1 MLPILQLGP
10 LALQLPGLLI
20 LLGVWVGTHLIEK
33 EAPRHKLPAGVLSN
47 MVFFS
52 LLGGIAGARL
62 GYALRFFEVYSKD
75 PLGLIALNPH
85 TLAPFE
91 GVVAALIVALI
102 YGQRKHLPLYPT
114 LDAFT
119 QGLASMAIFLGLA
132 NISSGDAFGAP
143 TTVPWAIDLWGASRH
158 PSQIYETIA
167 AALVYLVIQRL
178 KIRSPFPGFNFTL
191 WILLTSI
198 SRLFLEAFRG
208 DSVLIFDG
216 LRSAQVVSLALAVA
230 AMLAFHYLARR
241 HARADAE

>member
-10 LALQLPGLLI
+10 LALQLPGLII
-20 LLGVWVGTHLIEK
+20 LLGVWVGTHLIER
-33 EAPRHKLPAGVLSN
+33 EAPRHRLPAGTLSN
-47 MVFFS
+47 MIFFS

-62 GYALRFFEVYSKD
+62 GYAVRFLEVYLKD
-75 PLGLIALNPH
+75 PLGMISLNPH

-102 YGQRKHLPLYPT
+102 YGQRRQLPLFPP
-114 LDAFT
+114 LDAFAP
-119 QGLASMAIFLGLA
+119 GLASMAIFLGLA

-167 AALVYLVIQRL
+167 ATLVFFVIQRL
-178 KIRSPFPGFNFTL
+178 KIRSPFPGFIFTL

-216 LRSAQVVSLALAVA
+216 LRNAQVVSLAIAVA

>member
-1 MLPILQLGP
+1 MFPVLQLGP
-10 LALQLPGLLI
+10 LALQLPGLLL
-20 LLGVWVGTHLIEK
+20 LLGVWVGTNLIER
-33 EAPRHKLPAGVLSN
+33 EAPRHNLPAGVLSN

-62 GYALRFFEVYSKD
+62 GYALRFLQVYSKD
-75 PLGLIALNPH
+75 PIGLVSLNPN

-91 GVVAALIVALI
+91 GIVAALIVALI
-102 YGQRKHLPLYPT
+102 YGQRRHLPLFPT

-119 QGLASMAIFLGLA
+119 PGLACFAIFLGLA

-167 AALVYLVIQRL
+167 AALIFLVIQRL
-178 KIRSPFPGFNFTL
+178 KSRSFFSGFIFTL
-191 WILLTSI
+191 WIFLTAI
-198 SRLFLEAFRG
+198 DRLFLEAFRG

-216 LRSAQVVSLALAVA
+216 LRSAQVVSLALAVV
-230 AMLAFHYLARR
+230 AMFGFHFLARR
-241 HARADAE
+241 QNRAGA

>member
-1 MLPILQLGP
+1 MI
-10 LALQLPGLLI
+10 
-20 LLGVWVGTHLIEK
+20 
-33 EAPRHKLPAGVLSN
+33 
-47 MVFFS
+47 FFS

-62 GYALRFFEVYSKD
+62 GYAVRFLEVYLKD
-75 PLGLIALNPH
+75 PLGMISLNPH

-102 YGQRKHLPLYPT
+102 YGQRRQLPLFPT
-114 LDAFT
+114 LDAFAP
-119 QGLASMAIFLGLA
+119 GLASMAIFLGLA

-167 AALVYLVIQRL
+167 AALVFLVIQRL
-178 KIRSPFPGFNFTL
+178 KIRSPFPGFIFTL

-216 LRSAQVVSLALAVA
+216 LRNAQVVSLAIAVA

>member
-1 MLPILQLGP
+1 MFPILQLGP
-10 LALQLPGLLI
+10 LALQLPGLII
-20 LLGVWVGTHLIEK
+20 LLGVWLGTHLIER
-33 EAPRHKLPAGVLSN
+33 EAPRHKLPAGTLSN

-62 GYALRFFEVYSKD
+62 GYALRFIEVYSKD
-75 PLGLIALNPH
+75 PLGLISLNPH

-91 GVVAALIVALI
+91 GAVAALIVALI
-102 YGQRKHLPLYPT
+102 YGQRKHLPLLPT

-119 QGLASMAIFLGLA
+119 PGLASMAIFLGLA
-132 NISSGDAFGAP
+132 DISSGDAFGAP

-158 PSQIYETIA
+158 PSQIYETIT
-167 AALVYLVIQRL
+167 AALIFLFIQRL
-178 KIRSPFPGFNFTL
+178 KTRSPFQGFIFTL

-216 LRSAQVVSLALAVA
+216 LRSAQVVSLSIAIA
-230 AMLAFHYLARR
+230 AMLGLHYLARR
-241 HARADAE
+241 HGGEDAS

>member
-1 MLPILQLGP
+1 MLPVLQLGP
-10 LALQLPGLLI
+10 LALQLPGLLL
-20 LLGVWVGTHLIEK
+20 LLGVWLGTNLIER
-33 EAPRHKLPAGVLSN
+33 EAPRHNLPAGTLSN

-62 GYALRFFEVYSKD
+62 GYALRFIQVYSKD
-75 PLGLIALNPH
+75 PLALISLNTN

-91 GVVAALIVALI
+91 GVTAALIVALI
-102 YGQRKHLPLYPT
+102 YGQRRHLPLFPT

-119 QGLASMAIFLGLA
+119 PGLASLAIFLGLA

-143 TTVPWAIDLWGASRH
+143 TMVPWSIDLWGASRH

-167 AALVYLVIQRL
+167 AALIFLVIQRL
-178 KIRSPFPGFNFTL
+178 KSRSLFPGFTFTS
-191 WILLTSI
+191 WILLTAI
-198 SRLFLEAFRG
+198 GRLFLEVFRG

-230 AMLAFHYLARR
+230 AMLGFHFLARKQNR
-241 HARADAE
+241 TDA

>member
-10 LALQLPGLLI
+10 LALQLPGLII
-20 LLGVWVGTHLIEK
+20 LLGVWVGTHLIER
-33 EAPRHKLPAGVLSN
+33 EAPRHRLPTGTLSN
-47 MVFFS
+47 MIFFS

-62 GYALRFFEVYSKD
+62 GYAVRFLEVYLKD
-75 PLGLIALNPH
+75 PLGMISLNPH

-102 YGQRKHLPLYPT
+102 YGQRRQLPLFPP
-114 LDAFT
+114 LDAFAP
-119 QGLASMAIFLGLA
+119 GLASMAIFLGLA

-167 AALVYLVIQRL
+167 ATLVFFVIQRL
-178 KIRSPFPGFNFTL
+178 KIRSPFPGFIFTL

-216 LRSAQVVSLALAVA
+216 LRNAQVVSLAIAVA